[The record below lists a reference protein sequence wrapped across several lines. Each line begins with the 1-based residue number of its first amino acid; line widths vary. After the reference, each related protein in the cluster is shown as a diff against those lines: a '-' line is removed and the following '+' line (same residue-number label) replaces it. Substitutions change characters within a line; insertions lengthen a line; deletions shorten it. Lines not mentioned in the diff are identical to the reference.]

1 MKISALLFAVAL
13 SSTVAQTAL
22 AHDDHHH
29 KAPPKAPISEEE
41 VKTRAQEELQRL
53 VTDQKVE
60 ASWKEAGK
68 LKSVEQKKKGSKK
81 EWLATFENDTVAEKK
96 LLYVFLSTTGDFVAA
111 NFTGK

>member
-1 MKISALLFAVAL
+1 MKITSLLFAVAL
-13 SSTVAQTAL
+13 SCAIGQSAL

-29 KAPPKAPISEEE
+29 KAPPKAPLSEEE

-68 LKSVEQKKKGSKK
+68 LKGVEQKKGSKK
-81 EWLATFENDTVAEKK
+81 EWLATFENATVAEKK
-96 LLYVFLSTTGDFVAA
+96 VLYVFLSATGDFVAA